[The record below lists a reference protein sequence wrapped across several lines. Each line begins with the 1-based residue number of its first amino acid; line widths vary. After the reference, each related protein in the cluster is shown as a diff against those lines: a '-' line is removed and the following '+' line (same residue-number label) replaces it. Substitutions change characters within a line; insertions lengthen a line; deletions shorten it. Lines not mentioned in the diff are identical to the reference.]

1 MRSLIEARLAGRPP
15 PVDPR
20 AELLESV
27 HGPIPDKLLEM
38 LDRPARPAAVLL
50 GLAERRSGLHIIF
63 TERATS
69 LKEHPGQVSF
79 PGGRIER
86 DDPSPMAAALREA
99 EEEIGLKA
107 EKVAVAGCLDP
118 YLTVTGFLITPVVG
132 FVGKNFIARP
142 DPVEVIE
149 VFEIPLERVL
159 KGQNIEKGYRTRSD
173 FDVTFQV
180 YELSFE
186 GHYIWGATAAILLKF
201 LDLISNEKTNI

>member
-1 MRSLIEARLAGRPP
+1 MRSLIEARLADRSP

-20 AELLESV
+20 TELLASVHGSVPSELLE
-27 HGPIPDKLLEM
+27 I

-50 GLAERRSGLHIIF
+50 GLVERHGDLHIIL
-63 TERATS
+63 TERANN

-86 DDPSPMAAALREA
+86 DDTSPTAAALREA

-107 EKVAVAGCLDP
+107 EKVVVAGYLDP

-132 FVGKNFIARP
+132 FVNKSFIARP
-142 DPVEVIE
+142 DPIEVVE
-149 VFEIPLERVL
+149 VFEVPLKKVLRGQGIER
-159 KGQNIEKGYRTRSD
+159 GYRTRPD
-173 FDVTFQV
+173 LDATFRI
-180 YELSFE
+180 YEFSFE

-201 LDLISNEKTNI
+201 LNLIYD

>member
-1 MRSLIEARLAGRPP
+1 MIETRLADRPP

-27 HGPIPDKLLEM
+27 HGSVPGELLEM

-50 GLAERRSGLHIIF
+50 GLVERRSGLHIIF
-63 TERATS
+63 TERAAS

-79 PGGRIER
+79 PGGRIEG
-86 DDPSPMAAALREA
+86 DDPSPMSAALREA

-107 EKVAVAGCLDP
+107 EKVSVAGCLDP

-132 FVGKNFIARP
+132 FVDESFIARP
-142 DPVEVIE
+142 NPVEVIE
-149 VFEIPLERVL
+149 VFEIPLKKVL
-159 KGQNIEKGYRTRSD
+159 KRQSIEKGYRTRPD
-173 FDVTFQV
+173 FGVTFQI
-180 YELSFE
+180 YELSFG

-201 LDLISNEKTNI
+201 LNLISNEKTNI

>member
-20 AELLESV
+20 TELLESV

>member
-1 MRSLIEARLAGRPP
+1 MRSLIEARLADRPP
-15 PVDPR
+15 PMDPR

-27 HGPIPDKLLEM
+27 HGSVPSELLEM
-38 LDRPARPAAVLL
+38 LDHPTRPAAVLL
-50 GLAERRSGLHIIF
+50 GLVERRGDLSIIL
-63 TERATS
+63 TERAAD

-107 EKVAVAGCLDP
+107 EKVVVAGCLDP

-132 FVGKNFIARP
+132 FVDKNFIARP
-142 DPVEVIE
+142 DPIEVNE
-149 VFEIPLERVL
+149 VFELPLKKVLGGESIER
-159 KGQNIEKGYRTRSD
+159 GYRTRPD
-173 FDVTFQV
+173 FDVTFRI

-186 GHYIWGATAAILLKF
+186 GHHIWGATAAILLKF
-201 LDLISNEKTNI
+201 LDLISNEKTTL